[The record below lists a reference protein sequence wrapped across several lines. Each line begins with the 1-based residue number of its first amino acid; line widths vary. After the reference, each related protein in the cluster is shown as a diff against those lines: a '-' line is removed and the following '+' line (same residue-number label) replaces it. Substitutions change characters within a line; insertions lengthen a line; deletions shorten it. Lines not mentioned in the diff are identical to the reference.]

1 MYSGNILKIIIFAP
15 YIAVLRKSCIFYS
28 IFYVSRPQYGRC
40 IQRPYKVL
48 VMAMWF
54 INLKSAVIYL
64 VLCKYVSAHCH
75 MSMVLRLISN
85 PQSDMKNVKMSKF
98 QKTICHIKS
107 THLIAN
113 IQGKYPYRHSSE
125 KLPTS
130 GGRKR
135 QTRFFNNNKK

>member
-1 MYSGNILKIIIFAP
+1 M
-15 YIAVLRKSCIFYS
+15 
-28 IFYVSRPQYGRC
+28 
-40 IQRPYKVL
+40 QRPYKVL
-48 VMAMWF
+48 VIAMWL

-64 VLCKYVSAHCH
+64 VFWKYVSAYCH

>member
-1 MYSGNILKIIIFAP
+1 M
-15 YIAVLRKSCIFYS
+15 
-28 IFYVSRPQYGRC
+28 
-40 IQRPYKVL
+40 QRPYKVL

-75 MSMVLRLISN
+75 MSMVLRLISK

-113 IQGKYPYRHSSE
+113 IQGKYPYRDSSE